1 MVKLLRLTS
10 RSGDGVFKNNL
21 QNNLILKPNSSI
33 ALLNL
38 TFNTTLTSLYIDGD
52 NNKISFSGSLYQNLG
67 NLGWQQPYINEELEG
82 GEYFSDNLRFA
93 QLLTKVQNTLN
104 RTLDAIPTQSRLYSY
119 PWNTV
124 WSEFY
129 IPIYSTDIGFSET
142 VVINFRFAVLVTPLG
157 GQGPAQIP
165 ADPFTE
171 KLTTNETMW
180 SQSQTLDNNGG
191 GVDNF
196 DTSIAD
202 NTIQLKAGLGNGI
215 ALSTRHRFYT
225 DTKHIMAR
233 GAGIYFVRIKLLTD
247 NGSGIENNGFGIGLS
262 TVDMSTNVNFDPT
275 DDLVDINLLDRQ
287 FEIICNRPAEPY
299 NVIVNGGRQVP
310 NTEGITPQRT
320 AANQP
325 IADHDIIWFQ
335 INKGVL
341 RGGVWYDAGATGEER
356 VFFEHTLTSFQA
368 SSGFYPYLYC
378 RGAAAN
384 CQISAI
390 NYSVS
395 PFIPGNLDNYE
406 TGENSSWDLLNL
418 MAGGATVSA
427 IGQVLPLSNPERFKL
442 YYALPNVDFEVASLK
457 MNADIWAM
465 LGFSRYSFSDSP
477 DGSVVVNVNINGGV
491 GFQDGWV
498 SWTGDKDVDS
508 RALSDN
514 FIVVLDDLNLDS
526 YDSSRSLYN
535 KNAIIANADAPNM
548 GRRKNILMTIPV
560 NNNTTDTVEFDTNTP
575 IYIDLLNGQPR
586 NLRNIDLRILN
597 KRFNP
602 INTIGESVMTLLID
616 NDPLAN

>member
-38 TFNTTLTSLYIDGD
+38 TFNTTLTSLFVDGD
-52 NNKISFSGSLYQNLG
+52 NNKISFSGSLEQNLA
-67 NLGWQQPYINEELEG
+67 NLGWQQPYIDDELEG
-82 GEYFSDNLRFA
+82 GEYYSDNLRFA
-93 QLLTKVQNTLN
+93 QLLVKVQNTLN
-104 RTLDAIPTQSRLYSY
+104 RTLDAIPTQSRLYAY

-129 IPIYSTDIGFSET
+129 IPIYPTDIGFSET
-142 VVINFRFAVLVTPLG
+142 VVINFRFCVLVTPLG
-157 GQGPAQIP
+157 GQAIAQNP
-165 ADPFTE
+165 ADPFAERLTE
-171 KLTTNETMW
+171 NEPMW
-180 SQSQTLDNNGG
+180 RQSQTLDNNGG

-202 NTIQLKAGLGNGI
+202 NTIQLKTGLGNGI
-215 ALSTRHRFYT
+215 PSSTRHRFFT

-247 NGSGIENNGFGIGLS
+247 NASGLENNGFGIGLS
-262 TVDMSTNVNFDPT
+262 TVDMSTGVNFDPT
-275 DDLVDINLLDRQ
+275 DDLVDINPLDRQ

-299 NVIVNGGRQVP
+299 EVIVNGGRQAP
-310 NTEGITPQRT
+310 NTQGITPQRT

-325 IADHDIIWFQ
+325 IQDHDIIWFQ

-356 VFFEHTLTSFQA
+356 VFFEHTLTSYQA
-368 SSGFYPYLYC
+368 SSGLYPYLYC

-384 CQISAI
+384 CQIDAI

-395 PFIPGNLDNYE
+395 SFIPGNADYFQ
-406 TGENSSWDLLNL
+406 TGETSSWDLLNL
-418 MAGGATVSA
+418 MAGGATESA
-427 IGQVLPLSNPERFKL
+427 IGQVLPLSNPARFDL
-442 YYALPNVDFEVASLK
+442 YYQPEVDFEVASLK

-477 DGSVVVNVNINGGV
+477 DGSVAVNININGGV
-491 GFQDGWV
+491 GDRDGWV
-498 SWTGDKDVDS
+498 EWIGDQDVDS

-514 FIVVLDDLNLDS
+514 FMVVVDDLNLDS
-526 YDSSRSLYN
+526 YDASRSIYN
-535 KNAIIANADAPNM
+535 KNVVIANASAPNM
-548 GRRKNILMTIPV
+548 GRRKNILMTIPI
-560 NNNTTDTVEFDTNTP
+560 NNNTTNTVEFDTNTP
-575 IYIDLLNGQPR
+575 IYIDLLNDQPR

-602 INTIGESVMTLLID
+602 INTIGESVMTVLID
-616 NDPLAN
+616 NE

>member
-38 TFNTTLTSLYIDGD
+38 TFNTTLTSLFVDGD
-52 NNKISFSGSLYQNLG
+52 NNQISFSGSIFQNLG
-67 NLGWQQPYINEELEG
+67 NLGWQQPYIDEELEG
-82 GEYFSDNLRFA
+82 GEYYSDNLRFA
-93 QLLTKVQNTLN
+93 QLLVKVQNTLN
-104 RTLDAIPTQSRLYSY
+104 RTLDAIPTQSRLYPY

-124 WSEFY
+124 YSEFY
-129 IPIYSTDIGFSET
+129 IPIYPNDPGYGET
-142 VVINFRFAVLVTPLG
+142 VQINFRFCVLVTPLG

-165 ADPFTE
+165 ADPFEET
-171 KLTTNETMW
+171 LTTNEPMW

-202 NTIQLKAGLGNGI
+202 NTIQLKTGLGNGI
-215 ALSTRHRFYT
+215 PSSTRHRFFT

-247 NGSGIENNGFGIGLS
+247 NGSGLENNGFGIGLS
-262 TVDMSTNVNFDPT
+262 TVDMSTGVNFDPE
-275 DDLVDINLLDRQ
+275 DDLVDINPLDRQ

-299 NVIVNGGRQVP
+299 EVIVNGGRQNP
-310 NTEGITPQRT
+310 NTQGITPQRT
-320 AANQP
+320 AANQA
-325 IADHDIIWFQ
+325 IQDHDIIWFQ

-356 VFFEHTLTSFQA
+356 VFFEHTLTSYQA

-395 PFIPGNLDNYE
+395 SFIPGNADYE
-406 TGENSSWDLLNL
+406 QTGQNSSWDLLNL
-418 MAGGATVSA
+418 LLSGSTPSA
-427 IGQVLPLSNPERFKL
+427 IGQKVPLLNPYRFRL
-442 YYALPNVDFEVASLK
+442 YYEPEVDFEVASLK
-457 MNADIWAM
+457 MNADIWSM
-465 LGFSRYSFSDSP
+465 LGFSRYAFSNEP
-477 DGSVVVNVNINGGV
+477 DGTTVAQRTINAGV
-491 GFQDGWV
+491 GDQDGWV
-498 SWTGDKDVDS
+498 QWTGDRATDA

-514 FIVVLDDLNLDS
+514 FMVVVDDLNLDS
-526 YDSSRSLYN
+526 YDASRSIYN
-535 KNAIIANADAPNM
+535 KNVIITNTAAPNM

-575 IYIDLLNGQPR
+575 IYIDLLNDQPR

-602 INTIGESVMTLLID
+602 VDTVGESVMTILID
-616 NDPLAN
+616 NE